1 MARISVYQADNNIT
15 ANDKV
20 IGTDFSGTTT
30 KNFPLR
36 GIADLYNKGYV
47 LVGGQSGYKFSDL
60 VLPGTLTGPS
70 NNTQFSN
77 IVSIRLS
84 SIDAAEQSI
93 PNFIL
98 EYKNQ
103 KIVLF
108 DNNEKNNYGIYL
120 VTNVVEDQAYAGYF
134 LFTLNNITS
143 HGALILDN
151 FYSIGMIGQ
160 DGDRS
165 YRHDQPVAAETWS
178 ITHNMRKFPSVSVAL
193 STGHVGYGDVIYID
207 ENNLTVSFSGEVSGK
222 AYLN

>member
-1 MARISVYQADNNIT
+1 MARISVYQADSNIT

-36 GIADLYNKGYV
+36 GIANLYNKGYV
-47 LVGGQSGYKFSDL
+47 LVGGQSAYKFSDL

-70 NNTQFSN
+70 NNAPFGN
-77 IVSIRLS
+77 IISIRLS
-84 SIDAAEQSI
+84 SVDAAEQSI
-93 PNFIL
+93 PDFIL

-134 LFTLNNITS
+134 LFTLKNISS
-143 HGALILDN
+143 HGTLVVDN
-151 FYSIGMIGQ
+151 FYSIAIIGEE
-160 DGDRS
+160 GDKS
-165 YRHDQPVAAETWS
+165 YTHEQTSAAVTWT
-178 ITHNMRKFPSVSVAL
+178 ITHNMAKYPSVSVVL
-193 STGHVGYGDVIYID
+193 STGHIGYGDVAYID
-207 ENNLTVSFSGEVSGK
+207 ENNLTVSFSGDVSGK